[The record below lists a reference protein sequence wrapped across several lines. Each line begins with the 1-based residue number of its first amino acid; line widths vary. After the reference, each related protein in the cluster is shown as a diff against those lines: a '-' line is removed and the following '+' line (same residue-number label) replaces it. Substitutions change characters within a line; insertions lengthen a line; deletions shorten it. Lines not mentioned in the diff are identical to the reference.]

1 MKGGIGA
8 PFGGDSGKVASPA
21 LRPQSSGVLV
31 SSSSSAANISG
42 GGVPPGVGGGGGG
55 GTQLE
60 IVSGGGGGGGGGMR
74 VGSPKGFTSSSK
86 AEEERDKRN
95 VAELVAEEKKLL
107 RGIEALQKS
116 EESLRTTVN
125 DMRRGRGRK
134 GALDPLLEAKVE
146 ELEIKVRAINDH
158 ATSLK
163 RLRDLRAQ
171 LESAISEKKI
181 SHIMQKSRERVSQ
194 AQHRDPSLV
203 LASFREEEARLLE
216 QERALEG
223 ALADELEAEEAYEK
237 EGNEAGEW
245 WKGAG
250 WARCACARTRANSQC
265 LVNELP
271 TLRHTHTQTPFFLT
285 LYPPP
290 HTHTHKQLFT
300 PVGMRYDACSA
311 FWTGTGL
318 PCRT

>member
-1 MKGGIGA
+1 M
-8 PFGGDSGKVASPA
+8 ASPA

-31 SSSSSAANISG
+31 SSSSSAPNISG

-60 IVSGGGGGGGGGMR
+60 IVSGGGGGGGGGGMR

-116 EESLRTTVN
+116 EESLRGTVN

-245 WKGAG
+245 WKGVG
-250 WARCACARTRANSQC
+250 WARCTCAHARKLSVSCQ
-265 LVNELP
+265 
-271 TLRHTHTQTPFFLT
+271 
-285 LYPPP
+285 
-290 HTHTHKQLFT
+290 
-300 PVGMRYDACSA
+300 
-311 FWTGTGL
+311 
-318 PCRT
+318 

>member
-1 MKGGIGA
+1 
-8 PFGGDSGKVASPA
+8 
-21 LRPQSSGVLV
+21 
-31 SSSSSAANISG
+31 
-42 GGVPPGVGGGGGG
+42 
-55 GTQLE
+55 
-60 IVSGGGGGGGGGMR
+60 MR
-74 VGSPKGFTSSSK
+74 VGSPKSYSSSK
-86 AEEERDKRN
+86 AEEERDKKN

-116 EESLRTTVN
+116 EESLRATVN

-146 ELEIKVRAINDH
+146 ELDIKVRAINDH

-171 LESAISEKKI
+171 LEAAIAEKKI
-181 SHIMQKSRERVSQ
+181 THIMQKSRERVTQ
-194 AQHRDPSLV
+194 AQHKDPSLV

-245 WKGAG
+245 
-250 WARCACARTRANSQC
+250 
-265 LVNELP
+265 
-271 TLRHTHTQTPFFLT
+271 
-285 LYPPP
+285 
-290 HTHTHKQLFT
+290 
-300 PVGMRYDACSA
+300 
-311 FWTGTGL
+311 
-318 PCRT
+318 

>member
-1 MKGGIGA
+1 MVGGWGVFFYSFDFSRGAFAKQPSMSQRITPPWPQWTGEMKGGIGA
-8 PFGGDSGKVASPA
+8 PLGGDSGKVASPA
-21 LRPQSSGVLV
+21 LRPQSSGMLV
-31 SSSSSAANISG
+31 TSSTSAPNISAG
-42 GGVPPGVGGGGGG
+42 GGPPGVGGGGG

-60 IVSGGGGGGGGGMR
+60 IVSGGVGGGGMR

-116 EESLRTTVN
+116 EESLRATVN

-245 WKGAG
+245 CKGAG
-250 WARCACARTRANSQC
+250 WARCTCAHARKFSVSCQ
-265 LVNELP
+265 
-271 TLRHTHTQTPFFLT
+271 
-285 LYPPP
+285 
-290 HTHTHKQLFT
+290 
-300 PVGMRYDACSA
+300 
-311 FWTGTGL
+311 
-318 PCRT
+318 